1 MKKLLVVIGLLIS
14 LPVIAADPLPGGDQ
28 EELLEP
34 DKAFSLSTRV
44 VDGNTLEASWT
55 IANGYYLYRDK
66 FKFDVVNGS
75 ATLLTPDFPK
85 GKIKKD
91 PLFGEVETF
100 VKTVSV
106 RIPLKRT
113 SASAEN
119 LTLRITSQG
128 CNEPVGVCY
137 PPITKEIGFAL
148 PVTTAV
154 VAPKVD
160 SISSLKQLVQPGSD
174 IGQEFLHPDEAF
186 RLSVTAID
194 ERTLNAHF
202 AIVDGY
208 YLYRDKIKFALDG
221 AGGSAELGEIK
232 MPEGKTKDDP
242 TFGRTVVYTKSFDV
256 SLPVRVSSGDAMTA
270 ALSIGYQGCA
280 EKGICYPPTTK
291 TINLA
296 MAAGVVTV
304 SDAAIA
310 GSAQTTT
317 TQDKADGG
325 FGTSEYLLAIL
336 GAFGVGLVLTF
347 TPCVL
352 PMIPILSSIIVGQGG
367 QEITKLRGGF
377 LATVYVLGTSVT
389 YTIAGVVA
397 GATGD
402 QLQAY
407 FQNVWAIGIFSLLL
421 VILAFSMFGFY
432 EIQMPSFIQSKLQS
446 RSQNIKGGSTI
457 GVFIMGLVSALI
469 VGACVSPLLISVLGV
484 AIASKDPVLGG
495 LIMFSMSLGMGAILI
510 ALGFGAGFLL
520 PRAGAW
526 MDRVKYFFGV
536 LLLGVAIYL
545 LGLLPVV
552 PVLYLWAALF
562 IVVAI
567 YLGAL
572 EPLPAGA
579 SGWRYFSKGIG
590 VLLLVWGALA
600 LIGAFSGNR
609 DFLKPVS
616 MSAITSSVPGTAST
630 AVTSKAEHTFERISS
645 LAELDSKLA
654 AAKAANK
661 PVLLD
666 FFATWCT
673 DCVRMEKT
681 TFVDPQVTGVLGEQF
696 IALQIDVTDPN
707 DPGTK
712 AVKQRFNVFG
722 PPAFIFIGRNGEV
735 RSDLNFY
742 GYKSPGEFMAVLSR
756 I

>member
-1 MKKLLVVIGLLIS
+1 
-14 LPVIAADPLPGGDQ
+14 
-28 EELLEP
+28 
-34 DKAFSLSTRV
+34 
-44 VDGNTLEASWT
+44 
-55 IANGYYLYRDK
+55 
-66 FKFDVVNGS
+66 
-75 ATLLTPDFPK
+75 
-85 GKIKKD
+85 
-91 PLFGEVETF
+91 
-100 VKTVSV
+100 
-106 RIPLKRT
+106 
-113 SASAEN
+113 
-119 LTLRITSQG
+119 
-128 CNEPVGVCY
+128 
-137 PPITKEIGFAL
+137 
-148 PVTTAV
+148 
-154 VAPKVD
+154 
-160 SISSLKQLVQPGSD
+160 
-174 IGQEFLHPDEAF
+174 
-186 RLSVTAID
+186 
-194 ERTLNAHF
+194 
-202 AIVDGY
+202 
-208 YLYRDKIKFALDG
+208 
-221 AGGSAELGEIK
+221 
-232 MPEGKTKDDP
+232 
-242 TFGRTVVYTKSFDV
+242 
-256 SLPVRVSSGDAMTA
+256 
-270 ALSIGYQGCA
+270 
-280 EKGICYPPTTK
+280 
-291 TINLA
+291 
-296 MAAGVVTV
+296 
-304 SDAAIA
+304 
-310 GSAQTTT
+310 
-317 TQDKADGG
+317 
-325 FGTSEYLLAIL
+325 
-336 GAFGVGLVLTF
+336 
-347 TPCVL
+347 
-352 PMIPILSSIIVGQGG
+352 
-367 QEITKLRGGF
+367 
-377 LATVYVLGTSVT
+377 
-389 YTIAGVVA
+389 
-397 GATGD
+397 
-402 QLQAY
+402 
-407 FQNVWAIGIFSLLL
+407 
-421 VILAFSMFGFY
+421 
-432 EIQMPSFIQSKLQS
+432 
-446 RSQNIKGGSTI
+446 
-457 GVFIMGLVSALI
+457 MGLVSALI

-630 AVTSKAEHTFERISS
+630 AVASKAEHTFERISS